1 MNETVWSVDLLVL
14 MCVIFATG
22 VIVAI
27 FVEALNE

>member
-14 MCVIFATG
+14 MCVVFVTG